1 MRRADQNDLNQAD
14 DQNMER
20 ITGKSLQRK
29 KKGRLIR
36 FIRGYLMIVGALTTL
51 YVLMQLIVILL
62 VELGRWMPP
71 VQ

>member
-29 KKGRLIR
+29 KKVRLIR